1 MTASPDL
8 HTLARDLDALNS
20 RVAGLRSARL
30 SSGEGDASVL
40 DAALL
45 ELDTAEEELRACHEE
60 IAAASEQIACR
71 SSRHE
76 GERHLLRQVFRHA
89 PAGLFILDANGA
101 VRQANPRAAD
111 LAGTPL
117 EFLAGK
123 PMPVL
128 LDMSA
133 RAPFRSQL
141 AAVLRSGRGAMLSC
155 KLSGRGHPVE
165 VQLVLSRL
173 TGPDSSRPLA
183 LATAW
188 AGPSAAEPASLAL
201 PKPGQVSAMLDGSLR
216 LELMSQMTRLL
227 LDQADGTRL
236 LPAATQLLIADYA
249 DWAIADLVRDGKP
262 DRQAV
267 AGARGPLSTAEPDS
281 PVVRDVIAGHGP
293 VVLDPVEDDD
303 AFGRTPSGAPI
314 LAAARARSLVSVAI
328 PGPAAGGPVAGVL
341 TVIRRDGR
349 RGFSLA
355 DAALFTEIAAHISI
369 ALSARGGAGH

>member
-1 MTASPDL
+1 VTATPDL
-8 HTLARDLDALNS
+8 HTLSRDLDALNR

-30 SSGEGDASVL
+30 PSGEGDASVL

-60 IAAASEQIACR
+60 IAAASEQIAYR

-76 GERHLLRQVFRHA
+76 GERHLLRQVFRHV
-89 PAGLFILDANGA
+89 PAGLFVLDGNGA

-141 AAVLRSGRGAMLSC
+141 AAVLRSGRGSVLSC
-155 KLSGRGHPVE
+155 KLSGRGHPVD

-173 TGPDSSRPLA
+173 TGADSSRPLA

-188 AGPSAAEPASLAL
+188 AGPSAAEPTSRGL

-216 LELMSQMTRLL
+216 LELMSRMTRLL
-227 LDQADGTRL
+227 LEEADGSRV
-236 LPAATQLLIADYA
+236 LPAATQLLIADHA
-249 DWAIADLVRDGKP
+249 DWAIADLVRDGKL

-267 AGARGPLSTAEPDS
+267 AGARGPFTTAEPDS
-281 PVVRDVIAGHGP
+281 AVVRDVIAGHGP
-293 VVLDPVEDDD
+293 VVLDPVEDED
-303 AFGRTPSGAPI
+303 AFGRTPLGAPI
-314 LAAARARSLVSVAI
+314 LAAARARSLVSVPI
-328 PGPAAGGPVAGVL
+328 PGLAAGDAVAGVL

-355 DAALFTEIAAHISI
+355 DAALLTEIAAHISI
-369 ALSARGGAGH
+369 ALSARGVLDR